1 MTATVPASPSQNPA
15 EARRGRLD
23 APRLMLSPPPECR
36 SGRSHFVEQREVSLV
51 ARRYERGDEY

>member
-15 EARRGRLD
+15 EAREDRLD
-23 APRLMLSPPPECR
+23 ALRLMLSPPPERR
-36 SGRSHFVEQREVSLV
+36 SGRGHFVEELEVSLV